1 MSATIKLLPNYF
13 KKIGLSLIIITI
25 ISVVIIKVF
34 HFDDS
39 VNKKILGTIV
49 IDLLTIFC
57 CMIIF
62 SRDKIEDEMTILIR
76 LKEFAGTFIFS
87 VSFFILM
94 NIMAIFT
101 DENPKIFSAAQ
112 LILTMCFSH
121 LFFHYLNIW
130 KNKKQN
136 NE

>member
-1 MSATIKLLPNYF
+1 MSTQIKLLPNYF
-13 KKIGLSLIIITI
+13 KKIGLSLFLITI
-25 ISVVIIKVF
+25 ITVVILKTF
-34 HFDDS
+34 HFDDLF
-39 VNKKILGTIV
+39 NKKILGTIV

-62 SRDKIEDEMTILIR
+62 SRNKIEDEMSFLIR

-94 NIMAIFT
+94 NIMDIFT
-101 DENPKIFSAAQ
+101 RENPKIFSAAQ
-112 LILTMCFSH
+112 LILTMCLTH

-130 KNKKQN
+130 KNNKVK
-136 NE
+136 

>member
-1 MSATIKLLPNYF
+1 MSTTIKLLPNYF

-34 HFDDS
+34 HFDDL

-94 NIMAIFT
+94 NIYCKRKYHGNFR
-101 DENPKIFSAAQ
+101 
-112 LILTMCFSH
+112 
-121 LFFHYLNIW
+121 
-130 KNKKQN
+130 
-136 NE
+136 